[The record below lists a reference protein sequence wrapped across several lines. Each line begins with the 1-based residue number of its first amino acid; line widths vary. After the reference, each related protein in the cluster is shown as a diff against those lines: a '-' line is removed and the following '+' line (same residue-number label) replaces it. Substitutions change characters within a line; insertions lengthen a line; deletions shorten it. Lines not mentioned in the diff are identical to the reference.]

1 MSELQISIEAGD
13 GLERRMRVQV
23 PAARIDDE
31 VTVRLRKVGRSARI
45 KGFRPGKAPA
55 KVIRQRYGD
64 QVRQEVLQEVLQST
78 YSEAV
83 TQEQLRPVA
92 GPRIEPEALEEGAD
106 LAYTAIFEVYPE
118 VSLAPLDKLKVTR
131 STSKIDTKDVDA
143 MLEKLRRQRA
153 TWSPVA
159 RKAADGDQVRVDFD
173 GTMKGEPL
181 EGGHGEDV
189 PIELGAGQMLPDFEK
204 NVRGLSAGDEKTFD
218 LKFPKDYH
226 AEALAG
232 QKARFTVKV
241 REVAES
247 ALPEIDEEFIKGF
260 GVDSGEKPDLLAD
273 IRRNMEREAEAKS
286 RAEVK
291 RQVMEGLLEANKIIV
306 PDALIRQ
313 ESNSLQQEAMR
324 QMGVTELADAP
335 PLESFQETAQ
345 QRVRLGILIG
355 TVVADEKLEVDRD
368 RVRQKVDEIC
378 APYDQSEEVARMYF
392 QNPQLLAQVENV
404 VLEEQVVDL
413 LLSKAKIT
421 EKSCSFDELMQA

>member
-1 MSELQISIEAGD
+1 MSELQISVEAGD

-31 VTVRLRKVGRSARI
+31 VTMRLRKVGRSARI

-83 TQEQLRPVA
+83 NQQQLRPVA

-118 VSLAPLDKLKVTR
+118 VSLAPLDKLKVTQ
-131 STSKIDTKDVDA
+131 SSVSIGDEDVDA
-143 MLEKLRRQRA
+143 MLEKLRKQRA
-153 TWSPVA
+153 TWTPVE
-159 RKAADGDQVRVDFD
+159 RKAAEKDQVRVDFA
-173 GTMKGEPL
+173 GTIKGEPL
-181 EGGHGEDV
+181 EGGQGEDV
-189 PIELGAGQMLPDFEK
+189 PIELGARQMLPDFEK
-204 NVRGLSAGDEKTFD
+204 NLRGLAAGEEKTFD
-218 LKFPKDYH
+218 VKFPKDYH
-226 AEALAG
+226 AEELAG
-232 QKARFTVKV
+232 KKASFSVTV

-247 ALPEIDEEFIKGF
+247 VLPDIDEEFIKSF
-260 GVDSGEKPDLLAD
+260 GVDSGYKQDLMAD
-273 IRRNMEREAEAKS
+273 IRRNMEREAGAKS

-291 RQVMEGLLEANKIIV
+291 RQVMEGLLAANEIVV
-306 PDALIRQ
+306 PDALVRQ
-313 ESNSLQQEAMR
+313 ECNSLQQEAMR
-324 QMGVTELADAP
+324 QMGVTEPADAP
-335 PLESFQETAQ
+335 PLESFNETAL

-355 TVVADEKLEVDRD
+355 TVVAEEKLEVDRE
-368 RVRQKVDEIC
+368 RVKLKVNEIC

-421 EKSCSFDELMQA
+421 DKNCSFDELMQA